1 VSTDRFT
8 NLEAA
13 GAALA
18 IEVTGHFA
26 KFFPEVTPMV
36 LAVIPN
42 GVPVALPVA
51 RSLSLQA
58 LALEV
63 HRFEEGVEI
72 VDLPDVQGQVVIV
85 IDDGV
90 ETGTVARAVVG
101 PIRDAGAAH
110 VILAVPVCSRELLA
124 QLDLMYD
131 HVIALAK
138 PMARR
143 SLSWHFEDFNT
154 IDERTARDLLA

>member
-1 VSTDRFT
+1 MSADRFA

-18 IEVTGHFA
+18 IEVKDHVA
-26 KFFPEVTPMV
+26 KFFPDLTPMV

-51 RSLSLQA
+51 RELGVQVLG
-58 LALEV
+58 LEV
-63 HRFEEGVEI
+63 KRSPEGVEI
-72 VDLPDVQGQVVIV
+72 VELPDAQGRVVIV

-101 PIRDAGAAH
+101 PIRNAGAVH

-124 QLDLMYD
+124 QLVVKYD
-131 HVIALAK
+131 EVIALAK

-143 SLSWHFEDFNT
+143 SLAWHFKDFNT
-154 IDERTARDLLA
+154 IDEHTARDLLA

>member
-1 VSTDRFT
+1 MSTDRFA
-8 NLEAA
+8 NLEVA
-13 GAALA
+13 GAELA
-18 IEVTGHFA
+18 IEVTGHLA

-51 RSLSLQA
+51 RSLGVQA

-63 HRFEEGVEI
+63 QRSEDGVEI
-72 VDLPDVQGQVVIV
+72 IKLPDVQDQVVIV

-124 QLDLMYD
+124 QLVVKYD
-131 HVIALAK
+131 GVIALAK

-143 SLSWHFEDFNT
+143 ALAWHYEDFNT
-154 IDERTARDLLA
+154 IDELTALDLLK